1 MRVLIT
7 GADGQ
12 LGLELKQALKS
23 ETLIPLVWPAFDLL
37 KPDADAQIL
46 AAKPDIII
54 HAAAYTNVDKAEQEA
69 DVAMAVNADGTE
81 RIAKAAE
88 QIGARLIYLSTDYVF
103 DGTKG
108 RPYIENDATNPL
120 SVYGRSKRA
129 GEERALK
136 YCRNTLVVRTAWL
149 YSAHGSNFVK
159 TIMRLAR
166 GEHALRV
173 VADQYGSPTLASD
186 LAHVLTQLI
195 PRPITGIIHATG
207 SGESTWQ
214 EFAAEVV
221 RLMGRSLP
229 VHPITTQEA
238 NRLAKRPA
246 YSVLSN
252 GALTQAGLAL
262 PHWKEALALFMR
274 SVEKEGQTV

>member
-88 QIGARLIYLSTDYVF
+88 QVGARLIYLSTDYVF
-103 DGTKG
+103 
-108 RPYIENDATNPL
+108 
-120 SVYGRSKRA
+120 
-129 GEERALK
+129 
-136 YCRNTLVVRTAWL
+136 
-149 YSAHGSNFVK
+149 
-159 TIMRLAR
+159 
-166 GEHALRV
+166 
-173 VADQYGSPTLASD
+173 
-186 LAHVLTQLI
+186 
-195 PRPITGIIHATG
+195 
-207 SGESTWQ
+207 
-214 EFAAEVV
+214 
-221 RLMGRSLP
+221 
-229 VHPITTQEA
+229 
-238 NRLAKRPA
+238 
-246 YSVLSN
+246 
-252 GALTQAGLAL
+252 
-262 PHWKEALALFMR
+262 
-274 SVEKEGQTV
+274 

>member
-12 LGLELKQALKS
+12 LGLELQQALKS

-46 AAKPDIII
+46 AAKPDVII

-88 QIGARLIYLSTDYVF
+88 QVGARLIYLSTDYVF

-108 RPYIENDATNPL
+108 GPYIENDATNPL

-136 YCRNTLVVRTAWL
+136 YCSNTLV
-149 YSAHGSNFVK
+149 
-159 TIMRLAR
+159 
-166 GEHALRV
+166 ALSV
-173 VADQYGSPTLASD
+173 DILD
-186 LAHVLTQLI
+186 L
-195 PRPITGIIHATG
+195 P
-207 SGESTWQ
+207 S
-214 EFAAEVV
+214 
-221 RLMGRSLP
+221 
-229 VHPITTQEA
+229 
-238 NRLAKRPA
+238 
-246 YSVLSN
+246 
-252 GALTQAGLAL
+252 
-262 PHWKEALALFMR
+262 
-274 SVEKEGQTV
+274 